1 MSIEDAK
8 VDLQSK
14 LGTETHV
21 GSWFTITQDLINQF
35 ADVTGDHQWI
45 HVDPERAGKE
55 SPFGDTVAHG
65 YFTLSLI
72 PHLTGMVEPDKP
84 RYPGV
89 KLAVNYGLNK
99 VRFPN
104 PVKVGSRI
112 RTRTTLASFEEVK
125 GNGIQIINT
134 IYIEIEGVPK
144 PGCVAETVSR
154 IYF

>member
-1 MSIEDAK
+1 MSIENAK
-8 VDLQSK
+8 ADLQSK
-14 LGTETHV
+14 LGTETHL
-21 GSWFTITQDLINQF
+21 GEWFTITQDLINKF

-45 HVDPERAGKE
+45 HVDPERAQKE

-72 PHLTGMVEPDKP
+72 PFLTGLVEPGKP

-99 VRFPN
+99 VRFPH
-104 PVKVGSRI
+104 PVKVGSKV
-112 RTRTTLASFEEVK
+112 RTRTTLSSFEEVR
-125 GNGIQIINT
+125 GGLQIINT
-134 IYIEIEGVPK
+134 IFVEIEGVAK